1 MTHMKEKIMIVDDEP
16 DVLESLKMVLEH
28 HNFEV
33 VTAENGIECIEKI
46 EKGFK
51 GVILLDLMMPKMD
64 GWETIKEIVDRGYI
78 KDVAIEIIS
87 ALGVKENKRMGQ
99 LEPYI
104 YDYLT
109 KPIDL
114 KDLVQSVEKCKSYLY
129 ARKHE
134 QKL

>member
-1 MTHMKEKIMIVDDEP
+1 MKEKIMVVDDEP
-16 DVLESLKMVLEH
+16 DVLESLKLVLEH
-28 HNFEV
+28 EKYDV
-33 VTAENGIECIEKI
+33 VTATNGIECLSEI

-51 GVILLDLMMPKMD
+51 GIILLDLMMPQMD
-64 GWETIKEIVDRGYI
+64 GWETIKEIIKKGYI

-87 ALGVKENKRMGQ
+87 ALGIRENKQMGQ

-114 KDLVQSVEKCKSYLY
+114 KDLIQSVEKCNAYLF
-129 ARKHE
+129 ARNTESKI
-134 QKL
+134 